1 MRANPAMRLIIPEA
15 NRDFVAARLQCNP
28 DWPIGLTD
36 GASVRCAGL
45 SFTGIPAAHETLS
58 RDTEGRHHFLGYVVR
73 FGPWT
78 LYHSGDTLLY
88 DGMAERL
95 RQHAIDI
102 ALLPINGREEARRVA
117 GNLNGVQAA
126 SLAHAMGARVVIP
139 FHFDM
144 FAFNT
149 ASPDAFA
156 AEAVRLGQRC
166 HILRS
171 REAFGSAMLPKN

>member
-1 MRANPAMRLIIPEA
+1 MGFAPTRKKRLSTA
-15 NRDFVAARLQCNP
+15 
-28 DWPIGLTD
+28 
-36 GASVRCAGL
+36 
-45 SFTGIPAAHETLS
+45 
-58 RDTEGRHHFLGYVVR
+58 
-73 FGPWT
+73 
-78 LYHSGDTLLY
+78 HSGDTLLY
-88 DGMAERL
+88 DSMAERL

-139 FHFDM
+139 CHFNM

-156 AEAVRLGQRC
+156 AEAVRLGQRY

-171 REAFGSAMLPKN
+171 GEAFGSAMLPKN